1 MRRID
6 VARTHSDANA
16 VDGCD
21 TVHGRC
27 RGAKGDERVHVGSAM
42 HEAFET
48 AAEILEVHRDNGN
61 EQQELRECERDHVL
75 VAQKAR
81 GKRPAE
87 HMSHGKIEQRNGEHE
102 RDDQA
107 TAHGRLGF
115 GRLLVRGLS
124 RGLRRGNAALRGG
137 LRALARHGARLSAVA
152 CLVNG
157 GTNGR
162 IHLGNRIWRIV
173 GIGNLHAIFQQ
184 VHGDFGHAIDRC
196 RGFLD
201 ARLACRACHSR
212 YIERL
217 LHIRSQP
224 ARPRGHLAFQNPPTL
239 SHGHKAAPLGQAES
253 SGQSVPRGRA

>member
-6 VARTHSDANA
+6 VARAHSDANA
-16 VDGCD
+16 VNGRDA
-21 TVHGRC
+21 VHGRC
-27 RGAKGDERVHVGSAM
+27 RCAKRNERVHVGGTM

-75 VAQKAR
+75 VAQEAR

-87 HMSHGKIEQRNGEHE
+87 HMAHGKIEQRNGEHE
-102 RDDQA
+102 RHDQA

-115 GRLLVRGLS
+115 SRLLVRGLS
-124 RGLRRGNAALRGG
+124 RGLCRGNAALCDR
-137 LRALARHGARLSAVA
+137 LRALAHRDARLSAVA
-152 CLVNG
+152 RLVNG
-157 GTNGR
+157 SANGCIHFGHR
-162 IHLGNRIWRIV
+162 IRRFV
-173 GIGNLHAIFQQ
+173 GIGNLHAVFQQ
-184 VHGDFGHAIDRC
+184 VHGDFGHAINRC

-217 LHIRSQP
+217 LHICSQP

-239 SHGHKAAPLGQAES
+239 SHGRKATPLGQAEPS
-253 SGQSVPRGRA
+253 RQSAPRGRA

>member
-1 MRRID
+1 
-6 VARTHSDANA
+6 
-16 VDGCD
+16 
-21 TVHGRC
+21 
-27 RGAKGDERVHVGSAM
+27 M